1 MNLGERLLN
10 LRKSKRLSQEEVA
23 EKLDVT
29 RQTISKWETNQSTP
43 DFDKIVP
50 LCELYGITSDELLT
64 GNKRIDNE
72 EKTNNISSNE
82 ENMLIKKKRAKG
94 IGIGVI
100 LYFIAVVW
108 IMISI
113 PVLAFDPIVSS
124 AIFLL
129 ICGIATYYIIYTC
142 IVFKE
147 KKTKQEI
154 RNNKLRKQIE
164 SILAII
170 TTIVYLLISFATMAW
185 NITWIIWIVFALLSE
200 ILKLIFMLR
209 GIEDEE

>member
-10 LRKSKRLSQEEVA
+10 LRKSKQLSQEEVA
-23 EKLDVT
+23 EKLDVS

-43 DFDKIVP
+43 DFDKIAP
-50 LCELYGITSDELLT
+50 LCKLYGITSDELLT
-64 GNKRIDNE
+64 GNKGVSNATID
-72 EKTNNISSNE
+72 E

-94 IGIGVI
+94 IGTGVM
-100 LYFIAVVW
+100 LYFISVVW

-113 PVLAFDPIVSS
+113 PVLNFDPIVSS
-124 AIFLL
+124 AIFLT

>member
-10 LRKSKRLSQEEVA
+10 LRKSKQLSQEEVA

-29 RQTISKWETNQSTP
+29 RQTISKWETDQSTP

-100 LYFIAVVW
+100 LYFVAVVW

-170 TTIVYLLISFATMAW
+170 TTIVYLLLSFATMAW

>member
-10 LRKSKRLSQEEVA
+10 LRKSKQLSQEEVA
-23 EKLDVT
+23 EKLDVS

-43 DFDKIVP
+43 DFDKIAP
-50 LCELYGITSDELLT
+50 LCKLYGITSDELLT
-64 GNKRIDNE
+64 GNKGVSNATID
-72 EKTNNISSNE
+72 E

-94 IGIGVI
+94 IGTGVM
-100 LYFIAVVW
+100 LYFISVVW

-113 PVLAFDPIVSS
+113 PVLNFDPIVSS
-124 AIFLL
+124 AIFLT

-154 RNNKLRKQIE
+154 RKNKLRKQIE

-170 TTIVYLLISFATMAW
+170 TTIIYLLISFATMAW